1 MTMKKLLILIVLTL
15 GIFVL
20 AACQEDTNDIISVND
35 LDDLTLIVGTSKDT
49 LDLPSSV
56 RVALDNGFFTEVSL
70 NWDDALSTVN
80 EETVGTYTLNP
91 TYTLPDNLSLG
102 EGVDFSITLE
112 VIESNLL
119 DYIETSPN
127 HTIFYEALLESEVS
141 ELLELQGPFTL
152 FAPTDE
158 AFNQLFELLDISK
171 DAFLL
176 REDLSNIMNYHLLNT
191 RYDRNDL
198 IQVMPGT
205 LSTLTG
211 ESLSFSLNGP
221 RITINQVTS
230 VTSSNESL
238 TNGVIHEIDQVLFP
252 PSSVDDTFTDLFGEE
267 LLAEILEI
275 LSASISIPDLLAGN
289 VSITVFIP
297 SEAALT
303 AFAITQGMDLETF
316 IASEEFPALLTYH
329 MVIGEYYASTL
340 FESAPTTIESLNGE
354 ALNINV
360 TDNILTINTATIL
373 STEIFEGFGIIHE
386 IDKVLVPPS
395 LQDSFN

>member
-1 MTMKKLLILIVLTL
+1 MKKFLILMGLTL
-15 GIFVL
+15 GVFLL
-20 AACQEDTNDIISVND
+20 AACQEEENTIVAVND
-35 LDDLTLIVGTSKDT
+35 LDNLTIIIGTSSET
-49 LDLPSSV
+49 LDLPNSV
-56 RVALDNGFFTEVSL
+56 RVELDNGFFTEITLNWEESL
-70 NWDDALSTVN
+70 NDINFD
-80 EETVGTYTLNP
+80 EVGTYTLSP
-91 TYTLPDNLSLG
+91 AYTLPQNVRLGEEIDLSLT
-102 EGVDFSITLE
+102 VE

-119 DYIETSPN
+119 DYVAASSN
-127 HTIFYEALLESEVS
+127 HTIFYEALLTSGVS
-141 ELLELQGPFTL
+141 ELLELEGPFTL
-152 FAPTDE
+152 FAPTDT
-158 AFNQLFELLDISK
+158 AFNQLFDLLETTKSD
-171 DAFLL
+171 FLL
-176 REDLSNIMNYHLLNT
+176 RDDLSNIMNYHLLNT
-191 RYDRNDL
+191 RYDRNGL
-198 IQVMPGT
+198 VQVMPGT
-205 LSTLTG
+205 LATLTG

-238 TNGVIHEIDQVLFP
+238 SNGVFHEIDQVLFP

-289 VSITVFIP
+289 VTITVFIP

-303 AFAITQGMDLETF
+303 AFALTQGMDLETF

-354 ALNINV
+354 VLNINV
-360 TDNILTINTATIL
+360 TDNVLTINTATIL

-395 LQDSFN
+395 LQDTYN